1 MALCGLSLHLGS
13 LEGCKT
19 PEQKLSFKQ
28 ALLSPMVS
36 MNAFHSA
43 NLFLFSRHHIPT
55 NSIAPFSAYKYTHNP
70 QFLQFLWW
78 RAIALKM
85 SAFQLCTVANLH
97 LFFINSV
104 NNTKLPC
111 YTLPLMQHHS
121 FFRNLPR
128 LPAQQSS
135 TQHVQVEKNFP
146 CFN

>member
-13 LEGCKT
+13 LEGYKT
-19 PEQKLSFKQ
+19 PKQKLSFKQ
-28 ALLSPMVS
+28 ALLSSMVS

-85 SAFQLCTVANLH
+85 SAFQLYTQWPIYI
-97 LFFINSV
+97 INSV
-104 NNTKLPC
+104 NNTKLHC

-135 TQHVQVEKNFP
+135 TQHVQVEKQFSL
-146 CFN
+146 F